1 MKIKTDY
8 AFPEQYRI
16 IAEEYISYKRSMGFS
31 FGYDDQKKCD
41 QLLRYLYDNSPSNN
55 VTNLTKTLVDG
66 YLAQFHVSKPRTIHA
81 NQSYIRQYGLF
92 LKQMGYAPYIY
103 PAVLIQCPKDFT
115 PYIFSKSEIHRIFEC
130 ADQIGPNKNNFMNTP
145 HIYPAILRLLY
156 ACGTRIGE
164 TVRLKIEDVN
174 LSDGIITLHNSKN
187 SVSRMIPLSDSLTT
201 YLRKYDSRID
211 RSDNIYFF
219 PALHGECYSPVTIRN
234 TFRKL
239 MAQAE
244 IPILPTGRYPRIH
257 DLRHTFAVHSLE
269 QSIEHGLDP
278 YCSCHSA
285 HHIIFLYSINL

>member
-1 MKIKTDY
+1 
-8 AFPEQYRI
+8 
-16 IAEEYISYKRSMGFS
+16 
-31 FGYDDQKKCD
+31 
-41 QLLRYLYDNSPSNN
+41 
-55 VTNLTKTLVDG
+55 
-66 YLAQFHVSKPRTIHA
+66 
-81 NQSYIRQYGLF
+81 
-92 LKQMGYAPYIY
+92 MGYAPYIY

-269 QSIEHGLDP
+269 QSIEHGLYP
-278 YCSCHSA
+278 YCSLPALSTYMGHKGVESTEYYLRLTKHYFINVLHYMQA
-285 HHIIFLYSINL
+285 QADVIFPEV